1 MDAVDAAMRSGADY
15 LGFIFYPP
23 SPRHVSLDA
32 AAGLTRSLPAHIS
45 TVPVLV
51 NPDDAELQQ
60 LFSVWRPD
68 MLQLHGDEPPRRVSA
83 IKRTW
88 QVPTIKS
95 LPMAARVDAAQI
107 NDYSAV
113 ADYVLLDTKDN
124 GLRGGTGRPFDW
136 SLLQEV
142 TLPLPWFLSGG
153 LTSDN
158 VEEGLRITRAPMV
171 DVSSG
176 IESARGVKDPAKIAA
191 FNETVRSISL

>member
-1 MDAVDAAMRSGADY
+1 MESVDAAMRSGADY
-15 LGFIFYPP
+15 LGFILYPP
-23 SPRHVSLDA
+23 SPRHVSLEVA
-32 AAGLTRSLPAHIS
+32 AELTRTLPPHIS
-45 TVPVLV
+45 TVAVLV
-51 NPDDAELQQ
+51 NPDNAELQQ

-68 MLQLHGDEPPRRVSA
+68 MLQLHGDEPPRRVAA

-88 QVPTIKS
+88 QLPVIKS
-95 LPMAARVDAAQI
+95 LPMALREDVDKI

-113 ADYVLLDTKDN
+113 ADYLLLDTKDN

-142 TLPLPWFLSGG
+142 KLPLPWFLSGG

-158 VEEGLRITRAPMV
+158 VAEGLRITQAPMV

-176 IESARGVKDPAKIAA
+176 IESARGVKDPAKIAT
-191 FNETVRSISL
+191 FNEAVRQFGL